1 MWTRI
6 EILVLLQ
13 FITTLILIAIKAL
26 WHLRLH
32 MRGANHRGNNDS
44 TELDLGDL

>member
-13 FITTLILIAIKAL
+13 YITALFLIVIKAL

-32 MRGANHRGNNDS
+32 LRGSAARGTDES
-44 TELDLGDL
+44 HELY